1 MKIAIQFGAG
11 NIGRGF
17 IGKLLSQSGYKVYF
31 LDVNKEIIDE
41 LKNRNEY
48 TVEVVGEK
56 KEDILVKNVDGV
68 MSTSPEALDLISKAE
83 IITTAVG
90 PNVLPIISKT
100 LAKGIEKRIQ
110 DGNKEK
116 LNIIA
121 CENMIN
127 GSSFLKEEVE
137 KYVDS
142 ETLTKMPSL
151 VGFPNSAV
159 DRIVP
164 PMEGSDDVLRVRVE
178 QFKEWIVEE
187 DKFVGD
193 IPKIE
198 GMQLTDNLMSF
209 IERKLFTLNTGHAI
223 TAYLGVLKGY
233 DTVKESIED
242 PEIATIVKEAMKESG
257 EVLINRYGFEREKH
271 YLYIDKIINRFKNP
285 YLKDEVSRVGREPLR
300 KLSFNDRL
308 IKPLRGTIEY
318 DTKNDNLIKGI
329 VAALKYRNPSDDQAL
344 KLEER
349 LESDDLTN
357 AIEDIT
363 SLNNKS
369 VIEKIVKAYA

>member
-17 IGKLLSQSGYKVYF
+17 IGKLLSQSGYKVSF

-56 KEDILVKNVDGV
+56 REDILVKNVDGV
-68 MSTSPEALDLISKAE
+68 MSTSPEALELIAKAE

-90 PNVLPIISKT
+90 PNVLPIIAKT
-100 LAKGIEKRIQ
+100 LAKGIEKRIEE
-110 DGNKEK
+110 GNNAK

-121 CENMIN
+121 CENMIK
-127 GSSFLKEEVE
+127 GSSFLKEEIE
-137 KYVDS
+137 KHVDS
-142 ETLTKMPSL
+142 ETLVKMSSL

-187 DKFVGD
+187 DNFVGE
-193 IPKIE
+193 IPEIE
-198 GMQLTDNLMSF
+198 GMQLTDNLMAF

-242 PEIATIVKEAMKESG
+242 PEIAATVKEAMKESG
-257 EVLINRYGFEREKH
+257 EVLIKRYGFEREKH

-300 KLSFNDRL
+300 KLGYNDRL

-329 VAALKYRNPSDDQAL
+329 VAALKYRNPSDEQAL

-349 LESDDLTN
+349 LESDDLKN
-357 AIEDIT
+357 AVEDIT
-363 SLNNKS
+363 SLNHKA